1 MGDSNRVQSKC
12 YILTATSE
20 IMKIKNIWK
29 ICLAGVGIFAFSCT
43 SDLIE
48 MNQNPNGSDPDKTN
62 PNLILST
69 VLTESAKSFVALGY
83 QDIAGVMQ
91 HTQKD
96 GWATGH
102 NAYDWGGSNN
112 WAGYYSILR
121 NNQFVYEK
129 AVEADWGLH
138 QGITLVMKSLMFGL
152 ITDLWG
158 DAPYSQSLQGHLG
171 GNEYTFPVYDS
182 QEKIYEGILAD
193 LEKANNILRTGNV
206 SATVGASD
214 VYFNGD
220 VTKWRRFANSLALR
234 YYMRLAEK
242 APSVAKA
249 GIEKIAGDPDMYP
262 IITQVDEDVTMSYP
276 GNNNG
281 DSWPSNAT
289 YDTDSTN
296 YRRIK
301 MADTFVRALKNMNDP
316 RLGVW
321 AEKVQVF
328 LLVNDKLPSGT
339 DIIKDTVVNGEN
351 RKVRYLSPDKLLP
364 AGTTIENINQS
375 VDYVGLPTNIST
387 PYQYNQNQSG
397 TQSARNPHVSWVNKR
412 FADAKSGIKAR
423 VLSAAEVHFILAEA
437 SAVYGWNAGDAET
450 HYNQGILA
458 SFAAWGLA
466 SQAAAYIQQ
475 PKVAFDGSQEQILTQ
490 KWIASWSVATE
501 AWFDW
506 RRTGYPVLKGAGV
519 AGVLPVRFYY
529 MLEERNLNTS
539 HVNAANDRLEVTPF
553 SANGDDGVKNSI
565 WSKPWII
572 QGTGKPW

>member
-1 MGDSNRVQSKC
+1 
-12 YILTATSE
+12 
-20 IMKIKNIWK
+20 MKINNIWK
-29 ICLAGVGIFAFSCT
+29 ICLVGIGLFAFSCT
-43 SDLIE
+43 SDLLE

-102 NAYDWGGSNN
+102 NAYDWGGSNS

-121 NNQFVYEK
+121 NNKFVYDK
-129 AVEADWGLH
+129 AVEADWQLH

-158 DAPYSQSLQGHLG
+158 DAPYSQALQGNLG
-171 GNEYTFPVYDS
+171 GNDYTFPTYDS

-193 LEKANNILRTGNV
+193 LEQANTILGSGNV
-206 SATVGASD
+206 SGSVGVAD
-214 VYFNGD
+214 VFFNGN
-220 VTKWRRFANSLALR
+220 VMKWRKFANSLALR

-242 APSVAKA
+242 SPSVAKA
-249 GIEKIAGDPDMYP
+249 GIEKIAGNPDKYP
-262 IITQVDEDVTMSYP
+262 IITSADDDVAMSYP
-276 GNNNG
+276 GNNNS

-301 MADTFVRALKNMNDP
+301 MADTFVRTLQNLNDP
-316 RLGVW
+316 RLSVW
-321 AEKVQVF
+321 AEKVQIF
-328 LLVNDKLPSGT
+328 LLVNDKLPAGT
-339 DIIKDTVVNGEN
+339 DFVKDTVVRGEN
-351 RKVRYLSPDKLLP
+351 RRVRYMSPDKLLP
-364 AGTTIENINQS
+364 AGTTVDDINQD

-387 PYQYNQNQSG
+387 PYQYNQNQKG
-397 TQSARNPHVSWVNKR
+397 TQSARNPHVSWVNRK
-412 FADAKSGIKAR
+412 FANANSGIKAR
-423 VLSAAEVHFILAEA
+423 ILSAAEVNFILAEA
-437 SAVYGWNAGDAET
+437 SAVYGWNAGNAES
-450 HYNQGILA
+450 HYNKGIQA
-458 SFAAWGLA
+458 SFIAWGLG
-466 SQAAAYIQQ
+466 SQVETYLAD
-475 PKVAFDGSQEQILTQ
+475 PGVVFKGTQEQILTQ
-490 KWIASWSVATE
+490 KWISSWSVATE

-506 RRTGYPVLKGAGV
+506 RRTGFPDLKGAAV

-529 MLEERNLNTS
+529 MLEERNLNGPN
-539 HVNAANDRLEVTPF
+539 VNAANDRLEVTLF
-553 SANGDDGVKNSI
+553 SANGDDGTKNSI

-572 QGTGKPW
+572 QGTSKPW